1 MCGIIGYL
9 GEREAAPILL
19 ESLQR
24 LEYRGYDSAG
34 VAVLDRRSTTATVTK
49 TEARVEQLIAKVGPR
64 MPPGHLGVGHT
75 RWATHGR
82 PTLINAHPHVDC
94 SGRIA
99 VVHNGIIENFAEL
112 KAELT
117 AAGHRFQ
124 SDTDTEVVPHLV
136 EHYYRGDLVGAV
148 RQALRRLEGAF
159 ALVLFSTDDPELLV
173 GARLNA
179 PLVVGLS
186 EKEQFVASDITAL
199 VPYTRRML
207 VLGEGEM
214 AALTPLGATVTTFGG
229 HPVGH
234 RLIQV
239 DWDVTQAEKDGFAHF
254 MRKEIAEAPDA
265 IANAQRGGIDRH
277 GAVHFTDLELR
288 DERLRRVED
297 VRLLGMG
304 TSLHAA
310 MIGERLIEDWAG
322 IPARAEDSS
331 EFRYR
336 RPTLQEGGLAVVI
349 TQSGET
355 ADTIAGMR
363 QAAALGAATVAMTN
377 VVGSTAAREADGA
390 IYLNAGPEIGVC
402 STKTFVAHLVSL
414 SLLALRLAAVN
425 RRLDPER
432 REELWAELHALPA
445 KARQVLDAEPRIAEL
460 AKKYAGYRD
469 FMYFGRGLGHAVA
482 LEGALK
488 LKEISYVHAEGVSGG
503 DLKHGPIALLDRSFP
518 VVAICTESPT
528 VDKMASNVQE
538 VAAREA
544 PVLALVTEGDRRL
557 RGIAEDLLPI
567 PRSGEI
573 GSAVLASVALQL
585 FAYHLAVLLGRD
597 VDRPRNLAKSVT
609 VE

>member
-34 VAVLDRRSTTATVTK
+34 VAVLDQRSTTATVTK

-64 MPPGHLGVGHT
+64 MPAGHLGVGHT

-94 SGRIA
+94 SGHIA

-117 AAGHRFQ
+117 ASGHRFQ
-124 SDTDTEVVPHLV
+124 SETDTEVVPHLV

-229 HPVGH
+229 HPVER
-234 RLIQV
+234 RLIHV
-239 DWDVTQAEKDGFAHF
+239 DWDVTQAEKDGYPHF

-265 IANAQRGGIDRH
+265 IANAQRGGIDSR
-277 GAVHFTDLELR
+277 GAVHFTDWELD
-288 DERLRRVED
+288 DERLRQVRD

-336 RPTLQEGGLAVVI
+336 RPTLQERGLAVVI

-363 QAAALGAATVAMTN
+363 QAATLGAATVAITN

-390 IYLNAGPEIGVC
+390 VYLNAGPEIGVC

-414 SLLALRLAAVN
+414 SLLALRLAGVN

-432 REELWAELHALPA
+432 REELWSELHALPQ
-445 KARQVLDAEPRIAEL
+445 KARQVLDMEPRIAEL
-460 AKKYAGYRD
+460 AKKYAGCRD

-503 DLKHGPIALLDRSFP
+503 DLKHGPIALLDRTFP

-528 VDKMASNVQE
+528 VDKMAGNVQE